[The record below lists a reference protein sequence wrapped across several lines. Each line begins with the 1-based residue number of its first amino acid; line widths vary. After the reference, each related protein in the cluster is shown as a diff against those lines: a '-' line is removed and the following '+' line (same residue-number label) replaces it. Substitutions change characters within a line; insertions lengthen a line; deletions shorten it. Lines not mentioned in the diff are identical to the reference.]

1 MYNAPILKKAIE
13 ILRVLIREYQPL
25 GVTEI
30 ARAVSISKSTAY
42 GILKSFSEEGL
53 VSKNPTTKKYTLGK
67 EMMELAR
74 LVFKGQDLISIA
86 RPFLERLVELVNE
99 TVFLGIR
106 EFDAIKVIDVIE
118 AKKELKI
125 SSPVGMKL
133 PITAGATGK
142 LFISIMTNEE
152 IVSYFREKGLP
163 RYTENS
169 ITDMD
174 AFIKNMEEIRRLGYS
189 IDIEEYLKGIRA
201 VATFIRQ
208 DKKPIAAIWFV
219 GFSNSMIDERLNHI
233 INNLQRTADQISAR
247 ASLSSSSE
255 LEAPVALKNE
265 ISSLV

>member
-1 MYNAPILKKAIE
+1 
-13 ILRVLIREYQPL
+13 
-25 GVTEI
+25 
-30 ARAVSISKSTAY
+30 
-42 GILKSFSEEGL
+42 
-53 VSKNPTTKKYTLGK
+53 
-67 EMMELAR
+67 
-74 LVFKGQDLISIA
+74 
-86 RPFLERLVELVNE
+86 
-99 TVFLGIR
+99 
-106 EFDAIKVIDVIE
+106 
-118 AKKELKI
+118 
-125 SSPVGMKL
+125 
-133 PITAGATGK
+133 
-142 LFISIMTNEE
+142 MTNEE

-255 LEAPVALKNE
+255 LEAPVVLKNE